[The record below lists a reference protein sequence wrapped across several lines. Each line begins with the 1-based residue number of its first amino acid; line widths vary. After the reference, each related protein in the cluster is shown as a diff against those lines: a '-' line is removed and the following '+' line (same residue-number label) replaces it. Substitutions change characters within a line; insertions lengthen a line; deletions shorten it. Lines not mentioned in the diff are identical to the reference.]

1 MYVCRICIYMWY
13 HNNVFQEVFLTL
25 GNASGSH
32 LPPCWVWSIPAVGE
46 SRVSFAH
53 YELMARI
60 LWKILWSQWK
70 GIVIVNLVK
79 KNKLCSLWKTSSV
92 FPAMAASHRD
102 TDILLKTDLAYSVVQ
117 SYRSVQKK
125 KKISHVSRK
134 KTFYCVQRCSST
146 VQLGNWCVA
155 RGPAEQLN
163 SVICSK
169 GTSSTFTCIS
179 NALSSPNH
187 LYLNSA

>member
-1 MYVCRICIYMWY
+1 MITV
-13 HNNVFQEVFLTL
+13 
-25 GNASGSH
+25 
-32 LPPCWVWSIPAVGE
+32 
-46 SRVSFAH
+46 
-53 YELMARI
+53 
-60 LWKILWSQWK
+60 K
-70 GIVIVNLVK
+70 GDSDNTNLVK
-79 KNKLCSLWKTSSV
+79 NNKLCSLRKTSSV

-117 SYRSVQKK
+117 SYRSVPKK
-125 KKISHVSRK
+125 KKLSHVPRK
-134 KTFYCVQRCSST
+134 KHSSVCSVA
-146 VQLGNWCVA
+146 VQLSNWLTYVLQ
-155 RGPAEQLN
+155 GDQLNIKLN